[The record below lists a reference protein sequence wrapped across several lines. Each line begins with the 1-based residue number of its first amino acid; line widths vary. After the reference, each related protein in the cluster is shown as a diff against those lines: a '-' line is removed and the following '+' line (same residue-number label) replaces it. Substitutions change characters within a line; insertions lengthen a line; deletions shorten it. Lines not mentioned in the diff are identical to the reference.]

1 MSRAVDSADVR
12 LITDLRSPI
21 FMSKTNI
28 EIVQEVLRGATD
40 PEVVNAL
47 VAEDAT
53 YVSLTFHNPDL
64 TKIMPWAGTHRGDG
78 RAAILK
84 TFVDVNTFWT
94 VVDFVPQQVL
104 GDGDNVAVFGSFTLR
119 SKTLGKQFTSPF
131 AVLATVK
138 NGQVTYMQYM
148 EDTLGTGSTFR
159 SSGEARYQSNPAGGE
174 VVI

>member
-1 MSRAVDSADVR
+1 
-12 LITDLRSPI
+12 
-21 FMSKTNI
+21 MSKTNI
-28 EIVQEVLRGATD
+28 QIVQELLQGATK

-53 YVSLTFHNPDL
+53 YVSLTFDNPDL
-64 TKIMPWAGTHRGDG
+64 HQIMPWAGTHKGDG

-84 TFVDVNTFWT
+84 TFEDVNTFWT
-94 VVDFVPQQVL
+94 VVDFTPQHVL

-119 SKTLGKQFTSPF
+119 SQTLGKQFTSPF

-138 NGQVTYMQYM
+138 NGQVTHMMYM

-159 SSGEARYQSNPAGGE
+159 SGGEAKYQSNPAGGE
-174 VVI
+174 VTI